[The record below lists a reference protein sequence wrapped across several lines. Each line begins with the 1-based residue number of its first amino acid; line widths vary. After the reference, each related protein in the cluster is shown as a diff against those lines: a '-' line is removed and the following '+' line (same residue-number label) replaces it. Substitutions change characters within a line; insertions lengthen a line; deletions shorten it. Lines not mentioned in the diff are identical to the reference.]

1 MSKTFFN
8 ATHTCIGTILDSS
21 NGDVSHFER
30 FFSQNV
36 LLLTIVE
43 ITHHKLIPQ
52 SISSSRKII
61 KFTHGDSQYIKELS
75 LATVDLGIKIEV
87 PSIKSVHLR
96 DLNTPEV
103 L

>member
-1 MSKTFFN
+1 MRKT
-8 ATHTCIGTILDSS
+8 
-21 NGDVSHFER
+21 
-30 FFSQNV
+30 
-36 LLLTIVE
+36 
-43 ITHHKLIPQ
+43 
-52 SISSSRKII
+52 I

-75 LATVDLGIKIEV
+75 LATLDLWIKIEV